1 MCATCHTFFL
11 ILSRCVVF
19 FNDITNQT
27 ISENVEKI
35 HSKYYHIM
43 YPTWLSVLFIIYYF
57 IYLLLEWA
65 NILKLLVK
73 EKITHMW
80 RRWGTPQSFL
90 LALINELWK
99 TLKIRILKKWKR
111 LLEISSFCTYVPKT
125 SIIWCTVPEIQ
136 SETDFFVIFGH
147 FLPIHPPNN
156 PKNQNF
162 EIIKK
167 MPGDIILF
175 LCTTNDNHMMYCSWD
190 IERNRHNFLS
200 FWVIFTLLAP

>member
-1 MCATCHTFFL
+1 MVECFIYY
-11 ILSRCVVF
+11 ILF
-19 FNDITNQT
+19 
-27 ISENVEKI
+27 
-35 HSKYYHIM
+35 H
-43 YPTWLSVLFIIYYF
+43 LFIIRVSKYSK
-57 IYLLLEWA
+57 A
-65 NILKLLVK
+65 SCKK
-73 EKITHMW
+73 KKTTHMW

-162 EIIKK
+162 EIVKK
-167 MPGDIILF
+167 MPGDIIILF

-190 IERNRHNFLS
+190 IERKRHNFLS
-200 FWVIFTLLAP
+200 FWGIFTLLAL